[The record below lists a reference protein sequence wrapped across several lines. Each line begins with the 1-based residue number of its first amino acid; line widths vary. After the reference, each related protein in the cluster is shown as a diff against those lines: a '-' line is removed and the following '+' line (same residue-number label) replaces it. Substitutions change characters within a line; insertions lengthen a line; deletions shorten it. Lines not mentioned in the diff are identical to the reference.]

1 MDDLTFEEKEIL
13 TSVENGEWMSVPNL
27 KEEIK
32 RYQSYAK
39 VQLGELEE
47 IKIELPTRHL
57 QDLKPL
63 LKGDFSN
70 LHCNPAWLLFTR
82 IRGFEPLIN

>member
-47 IKIELPTRHL
+47 IKIELPTNDLRYL
-57 QDLKPL
+57 QELA
-63 LKGDFSN
+63 N
-70 LHCNPAWLLFTR
+70 QN
-82 IRGFEPLIN
+82 

>member
-47 IKIELPTRHL
+47 IKIELPTNDLRYL
-57 QDLKPL
+57 QELANQTNTSLQVIIANL
-63 LKGDFSN
+63 LHQFI
-70 LHCNPAWLLFTR
+70 LHN
-82 IRGFEPLIN
+82 RGTS